1 MKVMRNENIIET
13 IKECEL
19 IKTDIINHTA
29 CFTGHRAQKL
39 PWKYNEKDKRCATM
53 KKQLKMV
60 LIDAIKDGYDTF
72 ITGMALGFDMICAE
86 MVLELKKKYKYI
98 KLIGAIPCKNQDC
111 KWSINE
117 QKRYRKLLSKLDCV
131 RCIYDTYIGPECMLE
146 RNRYMINNSSLLIA
160 LFSGQNGGTKSTIN
174 YAKKQN
180 LKIIIIEP

>member
-1 MKVMRNENIIET
+1 MKLLQNESIKET

-19 IKTDIINHTA
+19 IKTDIRNHTA
-29 CFTGHRAQKL
+29 CFTGHRPQKL
-39 PWKYNEKDKRCATM
+39 PWKFNEKDKSCVIM
-53 KKQLKMV
+53 KKQLKKE
-60 LIDAIKDGYDTF
+60 LIDAIKDGYNTF

-86 MVLELKKKYKYI
+86 TVLELKKKYKHI
-98 KLIGAIPCKNQDC
+98 KLIGALPCKNQDS
-111 KWSINE
+111 KWPNSE
-117 QKRYRKLLSKLDCV
+117 QKRYRKLLPKLDCV